1 MYGLDD
7 APVDIAK
14 LKNSLKRNEGV
25 RLKPYVDSVG
35 KISIGIGRNLTD
47 IGITLDEA
55 DYLLDNDIKHVL
67 DQVQKED
74 WWPSVKDND
83 VRARAMSELVFNM
96 GIYGVRT
103 FRNALTCLKAGDF
116 DGAAKNFL
124 DSKWTSQVGAR
135 SDLICKMIET
145 GLD

>member
-7 APVDIAK
+7 SPVDIAK

-47 IGITLDEA
+47 VGITLDEA

-67 DQVQKED
+67 DQVQQED

-83 VRARAMSELVFNM
+83 VRARAMVEIVFNM

-103 FRNALTCLKAGDF
+103 FKSAISCLKALDF
-116 DGAAKNFL
+116 SGAARNFM
-124 DSKWTSQVGAR
+124 DSKWSQQVHDRVAI
-135 SDLICKMIET
+135 ICQMIET